1 MNRGASVST
10 DTLALPEEPTM
21 RHHAVELEADEDGY
35 HAIVLDATDTVLHI
49 TDSYP
54 TLEAAA
60 RAAWTWLDREH
71 GRTTRA
77 S

>member
-1 MNRGASVST
+1 MNAAVQ
-10 DTLALPEEPTM
+10 LEP
-21 RHHAVELEADEDGY
+21 DPDGW
-35 HAIVLDATDTVLHI
+35 HAIVTDATDTVVHI

-60 RAAWTWLDREH
+60 RAAWTWIEREL